1 MLSLFDLLAGLLTLT
16 ATFAWVNHRFIG
28 LPANIGLLIMGLCA
42 SLLLIAVEFAFPNT
56 PIYGSLARALAQ
68 IDFYDAV
75 MNGMLAFL
83 LFAGAVHVD
92 LSQLRSRAAGIG
104 VLATLGVAI
113 STGLIASGFWGLAQ
127 ILGMPVS
134 FAWALVFG
142 ALVAPTDPVA
152 VISTLKAVKVPKALE
167 TDMTGE
173 ALFNDGIAVVVFAI
187 FLEAA
192 VGEGQ
197 FGAVEVGRLLLIEAG
212 GGAILGLAAGL
223 LAYRGMHS
231 IDDYA
236 VEVMISLALVTGTYA
251 LAQSLHM
258 SGPLAVV
265 VAGVLI
271 GNHGAKHA
279 MSDMTQRYLFGF
291 WTLTDDILNA
301 LLFLLIGLEVL
312 ILNFAPGNAWIALA
326 AVPLA
331 IAARFAAVSVPVV
344 LIGRWQRFARGTIPV
359 LTWGGVRGGI
369 SIALALSLPESAARP
384 VILAATYAIVLF
396 TIVVQGLSLGWVV
409 RRTAQDAGARD
420 AERAHGQ

>member
-16 ATFAWVNHRFIG
+16 AAFAWFNHKFIR
-28 LPANIGLLIMGLCA
+28 LPANIGLLVMALAA
-42 SLLLIAVEFAFPNT
+42 SLLLLGIEFAFPAT
-56 PIYGSLARALAQ
+56 PIYGTITEALGQ

-92 LSQLRSRAAGIG
+92 LSELRSRAAGVG
-104 VLATLGVAI
+104 VLATIGVAI
-113 STGLIASGFWGLAQ
+113 STGLIASGFWGIAQVLA
-127 ILGMPVS
+127 LPVS

-152 VISTLKAVKVPKALE
+152 VMSTLKSVKVPKSLE

-192 VGEGQ
+192 VGAQEH
-197 FGAVEVGRLLLIEAG
+197 FGVTEVGRLLLVEAG
-212 GGAILGLAAGL
+212 GGAVVGLVGGL
-223 LAYRGMHS
+223 IAYRAMHA
-231 IDDYA
+231 IDDYS
-236 VEVMISLALVTGTYA
+236 VEVLISLALVTGTYA
-251 LAQSLHM
+251 LAGALHM
-258 SGPLAVV
+258 SGPIAVV

-279 MSDMTQRYLFGF
+279 MSDLTQRYLFGF

-312 ILNFAPGNAWIALA
+312 IVHFEPHFAWIALA

-331 IAARFAAVSVPVV
+331 VASRFLAVAVPVT
-344 LIGRWQRFARGTIPV
+344 LLRRWQGFARGTIPV

-369 SIALALSLPESAARP
+369 SIALALSLPESEARP
-384 VILAATYAIVLF
+384 LILAATYAIVLF
-396 TIVVQGLSLGWVV
+396 TIIVQGLSLGWVV
-409 RRTAQDAGARD
+409 RRTAQS
-420 AERAHGQ
+420 EN